1 MAEDQQQQQQ
11 QQHHHPNLEA
21 SPFAILI
28 LSKRSM

>member
-11 QQHHHPNLEA
+11 QQHHPNLEA

>member
-11 QQHHHPNLEA
+11 HHPNLEA